1 MSDQQ
6 SQELQDQNI
15 FDLLGVTDGN
25 QDERE
30 KFLDELQQVIWED
43 FLEYDVELLLTKDEL
58 LELRA
63 KVDVKQP
70 LSEQEQE
77 DVISFLED
85 KVTNLEE
92 IMLDKALQL
101 KGDMVRERVSG
112 MKDLYAGNE
121 EALKKIAEAEV
132 ALADEKWA
140 DVASLLNSVK

>member
-58 LELRA
+58 ATLRTM
-63 KVDVKQP
+63 VDVKQP

-77 DVISFLED
+77 DVITFLED

-121 EALKKIAEAEV
+121 EALRKIADAEV
-132 ALADEKWA
+132 ALAEEKWA